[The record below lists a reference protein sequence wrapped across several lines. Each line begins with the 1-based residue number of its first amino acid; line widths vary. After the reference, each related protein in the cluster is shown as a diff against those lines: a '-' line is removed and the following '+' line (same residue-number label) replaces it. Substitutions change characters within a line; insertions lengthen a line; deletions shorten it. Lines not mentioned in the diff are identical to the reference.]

1 MDWTLIFGT
10 LVLLVVLVSLIATP
24 IMAWFLWQYSKQPKP
39 ASAPAPV
46 YIEVSK
52 KQPDVIEAMAI
63 KGANEGLWHWDLRT
77 DKFRISD
84 GWALMLGFSVEDAE
98 IEDSPRT
105 WFSRVHPN
113 YVDGLRMDL
122 AAHVNGDEPI
132 FESEY
137 RMLHRDGHYRWILS
151 RATATRDDEGN
162 AVEIAGVQ
170 TDVTRLIEVEN
181 RLIEDALRDRLTGLP
196 NRSHLTAHLERA
208 CEQQQ
213 QDPRRKFA
221 VLFLDLDGFK
231 EVNDTLGHLV
241 GDDLLA
247 AAAKRLRGAV
257 RLDDLVARFGGD
269 EFVIIMDSPSNLK
282 EVETTAARIH
292 ERLGETFV
300 LGEHRVTTKASIGIV
315 MSSGR
320 EPDPSTLIRNADIA
334 MYAAKSE
341 GQGQTRIY
349 MPTMYHRT
357 ERRWNLENEL
367 QAAIKRDELEL
378 VYQPQISLDTGTIVG
393 AEALLRWQRE
403 DGQTVSPAEF
413 IPLAEKSDL
422 ILEIGE
428 WVLQQARDEVKRWH
442 HEHGPSWI
450 SPKMSVNLS
459 ARQLKQHGFADRVIE
474 ILTESGLSMDAIQ
487 LELTETVLIDSLEN
501 APEALESLSRQGI
514 SLAIDD
520 FGTGYS
526 SMSYLS
532 RLKANIIKLDRS
544 FVTNVATDGRAGALA
559 KSIINLSHDLG
570 LTVVAEGVET
580 ERQLDF
586 LRFNRC
592 DLVQGYLTGRPVSEQ
607 RFRDLLVSNE
617 PYRLRRRPM
626 DIPLAAREKSEHV
639 LLVQ

>member
-1 MDWTLIFGT
+1 
-10 LVLLVVLVSLIATP
+10 
-24 IMAWFLWQYSKQPKP
+24 
-39 ASAPAPV
+39 
-46 YIEVSK
+46 
-52 KQPDVIEAMAI
+52 
-63 KGANEGLWHWDLRT
+63 
-77 DKFRISD
+77 
-84 GWALMLGFSVEDAE
+84 MLGFSVEDAE
-98 IEDSPRT
+98 IEGGPKT

-113 YVDGLRMDL
+113 YVEGLRMDL
-122 AAHVNGDEPI
+122 AAHVNGDEPM

-151 RATATRDDEGN
+151 RATATRDEKGN

-196 NRSHLTAHLERA
+196 NRSYLTAHLERA

-213 QDPRRKFA
+213 QDPRRRFA

-241 GDDLLA
+241 GDELLA
-247 AAAKRLRGAV
+247 AAAKRLRAAL
-257 RLDDLVARFGGD
+257 RPDDLVARFGGD
-269 EFVIIMDSPSNLK
+269 EFVIILDSPSNLN
-282 EVETTAARIH
+282 EVEVAATRIH
-292 ERLGETFV
+292 ERLTENFV

-320 EPDPSTLIRNADIA
+320 DPDPNTLIRNADIA

-349 MPTMYHRT
+349 MPSMYSRT

-367 QAAIKRDELEL
+367 QVAIKRDELRL
-378 VYQPQISLDTGTIVG
+378 VYQPQISLTTGAIVG
-393 AEALLRWQRE
+393 AEALLRWDRG

-428 WVLQQARDEVKRWH
+428 WVLRQACEEVRRWH
-442 HEHGPSWI
+442 EEHGPSWI

-474 ILTESGLSMDAIQ
+474 ILTESGLATDAVQ
-487 LELTETVLIDSLEN
+487 LELTETVLIDSLEH
-501 APEALESLSRQGI
+501 APDALENLSRQGV

-526 SMSYLS
+526 SMSYLR
-532 RLKANIIKLDRS
+532 RLTANIIKLDRS
-544 FVTNVATDGRAGALA
+544 FVTDVATDGRAGALA

-570 LTVVAEGVET
+570 LTVVAEGVENQ
-580 ERQLDF
+580 RQLDF

-592 DLVQGYLTGRPVSEQ
+592 DTVQGYLTGRPISEQ
-607 RFRDLLVSNE
+607 RFRDLLVRNE
-617 PYRLRRRPM
+617 PYHLPGRTIDLSRSTQ
-626 DIPLAAREKSEHV
+626 DLSTQDESEHA